1 VEKDIWRDYL
11 TNPREFDQWLKANA
25 AIGSILAIGLL
36 AMALA
41 GHYSARSFDEAT
53 EYSSITRQNEC
64 TRHAGKSYAAVAQRR
79 SEIYRHCV
87 TD

>member
-1 VEKDIWRDYL
+1 VEKDVWRDYL
-11 TNPREFDQWLKANA
+11 TNPREFDRWLKANA

-53 EYSSITRQNEC
+53 EYSSTLIGMSAPVTLEKVTPQWR
-64 TRHAGKSYAAVAQRR
+64 RGRPKSIATV
-79 SEIYRHCV
+79 
-87 TD
+87 

>member
-11 TNPREFDQWLKANA
+11 TNPREFDRWLKANA
-25 AIGSILAIGLL
+25 AVGSILAIGLL

-53 EYSSITRQNEC
+53 EYSVSLVGVSAPATPEKVTPPWRRGGPKSIAT
-64 TRHAGKSYAAVAQRR
+64 V
-79 SEIYRHCV
+79 
-87 TD
+87 